1 MATVTLRGQ
10 EWPLLFDLN
19 AVEAV
24 QERYGDVESLMDE
37 LGKAGETRWLL
48 ALLIRE
54 GVAARNDE
62 EGLHDLPPTEEQV
75 GRMVTL
81 ADLQSTA
88 TAQAIL
94 EAFAESTGK
103 NMTGAELT
111 ALAQDLAKT
120 AEELTASRPRK
131 TTKKQSTSLG

>member
-19 AVEAV
+19 AVEAA
-24 QERYGDVESLMDE
+24 QERHGDLENLMDE
-37 LGKAGETRWLL
+37 LDNASELRWLL
-48 ALLIRE
+48 AVLIRE
-54 GVAARNDE
+54 GIAARNDE
-62 EGLHDLPPTEEQV
+62 EGRHDLPPTEEQV

-81 ADLQSTA
+81 ADLQGVKIV
-88 TAQAIL
+88 QAIL

-103 NMTGAELT
+103 NMTGAEVT

-120 AEELTASRPRK
+120 AESLMASRPKK
-131 TTKKQSTSLG
+131 TPKK